1 MNISSFKEGQVI
13 ENQPRMSSLVH
24 ANTKSNFGSFWR
36 KADHS
41 EKNRQKKKTGEK
53 NYEFTVNTIFLENVQ
68 LLRFQELQNIF

>member
-1 MNISSFKEGQVI
+1 
-13 ENQPRMSSLVH
+13 MSSLVH

-41 EKNRQKKKTGEK
+41 EKNRQKNNGEK